1 MPKVVP
7 EYKEE
12 ARIRILDAAR
22 KIFGLRGFHEATME
36 HIAKHLG
43 VSKGALY
50 LYFRSKEDLFEAMSR
65 TGPNAFKEIL
75 YSTFGSTSNPVESA
89 ALFFDRMIERFG
101 TTPRLDLEILSE
113 ASRNQALRRVLR
125 QNQQEVAKGLAGFL
139 EELKKLKVIDEDLRL
154 LPLAYALIAL
164 WNGLETL
171 MVSGLSVEEAKEAW
185 LESFKAIFLQNQNGQ
200 LGAVNLGR
208 KVQRTS

>member
-12 ARIRILDAAR
+12 AKTRILDAAR
-22 KIFGLRGFHEATME
+22 KVFGLRGFHEATMD

-50 LYFRSKEDLFEAMSR
+50 LYFPSKENLFEAMSR
-65 TGPNAFKEIL
+65 SGPNAFKDIL
-75 YSTFGSTSNPVESA
+75 YSTFGGTTNPVESA
-89 ALFFDRMIERFG
+89 ALFFDRMMERFG

-113 ASRNQALRRVLR
+113 ASRNQTLKRVLR

-139 EELKKLKVIDEDLRL
+139 EELRKLRVIDEDLKL
-154 LPLAYALIAL
+154 LPLAYSLIAL

-185 LESFKAIFLQNQNGQ
+185 LEGFKAIFLQNQDAQLDASNLARKGQ
-200 LGAVNLGR
+200 RA
-208 KVQRTS
+208 S